1 MEDCRGEGRQ
11 VSHRDT
17 ETQRGRQRGL
27 QMRLRGTYFGGEVFG
42 EAARGRFGERGRGL
56 AVVFGRVPRALPWA
70 GLGRPVG
77 AVGLRVSFARQAYKA
92 GLGRPFGVVELAW
105 DTLLSYRHL
114 LH

>member
-42 EAARGRFGERGRGL
+42 EAARGRFGGREVGDSPPFFCGGYPGRCPGL
-56 AVVFGRVPRALPWA
+56 AWGAPL
-70 GLGRPVG
+70 GLGADEG
-77 AVGLRVSFARQAYKA
+77 AV
-92 GLGRPFGVVELAW
+92 
-105 DTLLSYRHL
+105 
-114 LH
+114 